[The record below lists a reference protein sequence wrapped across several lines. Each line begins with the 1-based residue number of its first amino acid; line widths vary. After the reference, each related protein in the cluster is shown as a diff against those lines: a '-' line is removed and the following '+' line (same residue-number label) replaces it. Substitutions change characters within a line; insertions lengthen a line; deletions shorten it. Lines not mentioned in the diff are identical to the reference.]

1 MGATI
6 KDLYDFI
13 DTALR
18 NRKYPP
24 NTAQGYKAALRV
36 FEAELND
43 EEKASVQKTLEN
55 IDQINNLIFSKN
67 KISAGSLATY
77 KSRLVKV
84 VADYE
89 KYGTDAT
96 KMANWSPKVIA
107 PRVKR
112 VKNGLNNSSPTS
124 IQSEPDVDTGVA
136 VSTNMH
142 KIELALRPDAKFILV
157 VPRDLK
163 TTEVTTLQAILTSL
177 INEGGNDTNANSQDL
192 SDE

>member
-1 MGATI
+1 MGAVI

-36 FEAELND
+36 FDTELND
-43 EEKASVQKTLEN
+43 DERGSVQKTIDN
-55 IDQINNLIFSKN
+55 IDQISNLVFSKK
-67 KISAGSLATY
+67 KISAASLATY
-77 KSRLVKV
+77 KSRLTKV
-84 VADYE
+84 VVDYN

-107 PRVKR
+107 PRAKR
-112 VKNGLNNSSPTS
+112 SRTESDGAPSSVSSSFQENS
-124 IQSEPDVDTGVA
+124 EAGGV

-142 KIELALRPDAKFILV
+142 KIELALRPDAKFILI

-163 TTEVTTLQAILTSL
+163 STEFTTLQAILTSL
-177 INEGGNDTNANSQDL
+177 INESGGESNSKPQ
-192 SDE
+192 

>member
-1 MGATI
+1 MTASI

-36 FEAELND
+36 FDAELNA
-43 EEKASVQKTLEN
+43 EEKASVEKTLSN
-55 IDQINNLIFSKN
+55 IDQISNLIFSKN

-77 KSRLVKV
+77 KSRLIKV
-84 VADYE
+84 VNDYE

-96 KMANWSPKVIA
+96 KMANWNPKVIA

-112 VKNGLNNSSPTS
+112 TAAQELTASIGQGTPASCKHAQNRVGTSS
-124 IQSEPDVDTGVA
+124 
-136 VSTNMH
+136 
-142 KIELALRPDAKFILV
+142 
-157 VPRDLK
+157 
-163 TTEVTTLQAILTSL
+163 
-177 INEGGNDTNANSQDL
+177 
-192 SDE
+192 

>member
-1 MGATI
+1 MGAAI

-43 EEKASVQKTLEN
+43 EEKTSVQKTLDN
-55 IDQINNLIFSKN
+55 IDQISNLIFGKN

-77 KSRLVKV
+77 KSRLIKV

-112 VKNGLNNSSPTS
+112 TQNGTGDSSPTPT
-124 IQSEPDVDTGVA
+124 QTETDAEAGVVVPA
-136 VSTNMH
+136 NMH
-142 KIELALRPDAKFILV
+142 KIELALRPDAKFVLII
-157 VPRDLK
+157 PRDLK
-163 TTEVTTLQAILTSL
+163 TTEVTTLEAILKSL
-177 INEGGNDTNANSQDL
+177 INEGGNETEPRVQ
-192 SDE
+192 ETPTE

>member
-6 KDLYDFI
+6 KDLYEFI
-13 DTALR
+13 HTALR

-43 EEKASVQKTLEN
+43 EEKASVQKTREN

>member
-36 FEAELND
+36 FDAELND
-43 EEKASVQKTLEN
+43 EEKGSVQKTIDN
-55 IDQINNLIFSKN
+55 IDQISNLIFGKN

-77 KSRLVKV
+77 KSRLIKV
-84 VADYE
+84 VADYN

-107 PRVKR
+107 PRAKR
-112 VKNGLNNSSPTS
+112 IRNDSSNTASSSSQLDENIEVGSVVPS
-124 IQSEPDVDTGVA
+124 
-136 VSTNMH
+136 NMH
-142 KIELALRPDAKFILV
+142 KIELALRPDVKFTLI
-157 VPRDLK
+157 VPRDLRA
-163 TTEVTTLQAILTSL
+163 TEVTTLQAILTSL
-177 INEGGNDTNANSQDL
+177 INESASETSAKSQKL
-192 SDE
+192 SDD